1 MYVNNNQHTVKIS
14 TFLFKTMWSIMKWR
28 KKIAR
33 CTSFNTDTLVCNCRG
48 PASLSQE
55 ELEQRPQILLSKE
68 ELQTLIDKDIDNK
81 TMQQWADC
89 MQVSK
94 TVYAWI
100 YASARQKVTQSLV
113 SWSIIMIE
121 CNKK

>member
-1 MYVNNNQHTVKIS
+1 
-14 TFLFKTMWSIMKWR
+14 MKWR
-28 KKIAR
+28 RKIER

-55 ELEQRPQILLSKE
+55 ELAQRPQIVLNKE
-68 ELQTLIDKDIDNK
+68 ELQTLIDKDIEGK

-94 TVYAWI
+94 TVYAGI
-100 YASARQKVTQSLV
+100 YASARQKVTQSIIT
-113 SWSIIMIE
+113 WSILMIE
-121 CNKK
+121 CNKQ